1 MCWTQLASKL
11 SGSSLEE
18 GMRNACGGLK
28 EAGLLQKKDQG
39 RTPSSMEGAQ
49 ASRHHKRRPFHT
61 LFQREVRSRP
71 AGLSE
76 REKRELVWRRLPCG
90 RPSLMAKFGCRV
102 YGGRFSQDGDIYI
115 CSTQVSCCASWQS
128 CLTDLLFNV
137 FVSVFLCSLHVFAG
151 FCMFRLP
158 VLSVCLPS
166 SFLLSCPKFDEC
178 HRI

>member
-1 MCWTQLASKL
+1 MCWLQLAAKL
-11 SGSSLEE
+11 SGSNLEE

-28 EAGLLQKKDQG
+28 KAGLFQKNDQG
-39 RTPSSMEGAQ
+39 RTPSSMEDDQ

-90 RPSLMAKFGCRV
+90 RPSLMARFGCRV

-115 CSTQVSCCASWQS
+115 CSTQVSRCAFWQTS
-128 CLTDLLFNV
+128 LTDLLSNV
-137 FVSVFLCSLHVFAG
+137 LTSVFLCSLHMFAG
-151 FCMFRLP
+151 LCMFDVP
-158 VLSVCLPS
+158 IQSVCLPAKF
-166 SFLLSCPKFDEC
+166 SFIMTEF
-178 HRI
+178 